1 MNEAPQMTDKE
12 SSRQKSFCVSRRE
25 LLSGIASLGIFSGV
39 SLPQALAQKH
49 LIIPGGAFVPLPIA
63 LPNFVAGTPSD
74 GEVSIGVTQVITNN
88 LKRSG
93 LFAPI
98 DQEAYIGKIVNIDA
112 PPQFQN
118 WRTISAQALLTGSMT
133 RQADGRLEAKF
144 RLWDVATGQQL
155 AGQQYL
161 TQPEN
166 WRRIA
171 HIISDQVYERLTGE
185 KGYFDTRVVFVDE
198 TGARHQSPIWNSAR
212 AIRGSICST
221 SRPARARSSAIF
233 PA

>member
-49 LIIPGGAFVPLPIA
+49 LIIPGGAFVPLPIV
-63 LPNFVAGTPSD
+63 LPNFLAGTPSD

-98 DQEAYIGKIVNIDA
+98 DQEAYIGKIVNINA

-118 WRTISAQALLTGSMT
+118 WRTISAQALLTGRMT
-133 RQADGRLEAKF
+133 RQADGRLEA
-144 RLWDVATGQQL
+144 
-155 AGQQYL
+155 
-161 TQPEN
+161 N
-166 WRRIA
+166 
-171 HIISDQVYERLTGE
+171 
-185 KGYFDTRVVFVDE
+185 FVLM
-198 TGARHQSPIWNSAR
+198 APR
-212 AIRGSICST
+212 AIDLTVSRIPYPKISSIL
-221 SRPARARSSAIF
+221 PNPKIGG
-233 PA
+233 